1 MHDERVAVSLEIL
14 LDSNVF
20 VKSDMMAEGLSAD

>member
-14 LDSNVF
+14 LASNVF